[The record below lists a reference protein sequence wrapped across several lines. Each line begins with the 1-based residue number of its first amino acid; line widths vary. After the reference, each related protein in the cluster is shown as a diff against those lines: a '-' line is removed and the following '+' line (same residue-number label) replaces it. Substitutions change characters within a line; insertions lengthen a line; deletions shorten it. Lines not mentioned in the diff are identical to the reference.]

1 MMKISSLF
9 REKST
14 GAFIGLGVL
23 VMAIVSLIV
32 YLVYATSLEGLMMP
46 WVIVLLVAVI
56 ALEAV
61 QFFIDNDY
69 TPIAAAGCSMA
80 ALGCFVV
87 SPPATIGSIVDYFQ
101 NIVMFGNPDKFGIIV
116 ATIVVLLVTSVAAI
130 VGCFFGRAKA
140 RPAKADA
147 ATEKAE

>member
-69 TPIAAAGCSMA
+69 TPIAAADAPWRLSA
-80 ALGCFVV
+80 VSWSAL
-87 SPPATIGSIVDYFQ
+87 PRQ
-101 NIVMFGNPDKFGIIV
+101 
-116 ATIVVLLVTSVAAI
+116 
-130 VGCFFGRAKA
+130 
-140 RPAKADA
+140 
-147 ATEKAE
+147 

>member
-87 SPPATIGSIVDYFQ
+87 SPPTTIGSIVDYFQ

-130 VGCFFGRAKA
+130 VGCFFGRVKA
-140 RPAKADA
+140 RPAQVDA